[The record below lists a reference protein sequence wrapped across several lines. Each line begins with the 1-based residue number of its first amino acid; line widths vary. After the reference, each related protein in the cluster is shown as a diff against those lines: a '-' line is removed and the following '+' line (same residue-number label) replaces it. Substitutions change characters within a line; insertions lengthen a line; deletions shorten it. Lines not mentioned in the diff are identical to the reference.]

1 MNAKK
6 IQDVKVDQVS
16 GKNKETF
23 KHIVNSRPGRAIR
36 LMTQFQEQQFV
47 GCISCFNGGNCFNV
61 SLSQTAV

>member
-16 GKNKETF
+16 GF

-36 LMTQFQEQQFV
+36 LMTQFV